1 MLAQQA
7 ERQLWVGQRRQQP
20 ARTRQR
26 DERMNRSKDVASIEA
41 TLDSLPEDDRSRVP
55 LLLTLLL
62 LDGHDL
68 HEDIVFDLGLL
79 GDPTAIPAIAKVA
92 EAPPTYIAAAGE
104 WTLHPFQRKCAYA
117 LARIGTPES
126 RQVLEHFA
134 AQGDSALSEYGKE
147 GLGKWPMPY
156 SP

>member
-1 MLAQQA
+1 
-7 ERQLWVGQRRQQP
+7 
-20 ARTRQR
+20 
-26 DERMNRSKDVASIEA
+26 MNRSKDVASIEA